1 MEMGLGRVPGVK
13 MAAGD
18 GNEGLAER
26 TPTSCTT
33 ETGPTY
39 TMVQQLLDVLSRKRR
54 ILFGV
59 LRLSHIEK

>member
-1 MEMGLGRVPGVK
+1 MGRVPGVK

-39 TMVQQLLDVLSRKRR
+39 GTAVVMLAVLSRKRR